1 MIMKRLVV
9 IMCLCL
15 PFISSAQSNDR
26 KEKKKTEKKEQ
37 HEKIRVLLGDSTWV
51 LTAHTLRDRRENSA
65 FVNPST
71 NFVAI
76 AGKEAVIQIA
86 TNNFEPGLNGLG
98 GQTLEG
104 RLTNYKIKDRGPG
117 KGFDIRMDFT
127 GLLTFNIWI
136 SVTGSG
142 NATLQL
148 SGLRGQRI
156 TYLGSLEILEGS
168 GIFVGNP
175 RFF

>member
-1 MIMKRLVV
+1 MKRLVV
-9 IMCLCL
+9 IICFCL
-15 PFISSAQSNDR
+15 PFIASAQNIDR
-26 KEKKKTEKKEQ
+26 KAQRKIDKKEQ
-37 HEKIRVLLGDSTWV
+37 HENLKQFLSDSTWV
-51 LTAHTLRDRRENSA
+51 LTAHTLRDRRGNNA
-65 FVNPST
+65 FVNPTT

-104 RLTNYKIKDRGPG
+104 RLTNYKIKDRGLG

-127 GLLTFNIWI
+127 GVLTFNIWI
-136 SVTGSG
+136 SITDSG
-142 NATLQL
+142 NASLQL

-156 TYLGSLEILEGS
+156 TYLGDLGVLEGS
-168 GIFVGNP
+168 GIFVGNT